1 MKGSVFDN
9 ELLEQMA
16 AMLNNGYICIPID
29 KETKEAFYVECAI
42 ANRNP
47 HDVIRKD
54 IRRRIVYFR
63 DNQEKELRMAKQ
75 QQDKQIKVFTEAK
88 KKLQKQNNNNKETNH
103 VRNLDVP
110 KNND

>member
-29 KETKEAFYVECAI
+29 KETKDAFYVECAI
-42 ANRNP
+42 ASRNP
-47 HDVIRKD
+47 HEVIRKD
-54 IRRRIVYFR
+54 IRRRIAYFR
-63 DNQEKELRMAKQ
+63 ERQQEEIRIAKQ
-75 QQDKQIKVFTEAK
+75 QQDKQLKVFTETK
-88 KKLQKQNNNNKETNH
+88 KKLQKQNNNKDASH
-103 VRNLDVP
+103 AKNLDLP